1 MSLIGFLKEFS
12 EATEDIKEEHERV
25 QKVADFARFKQK
37 RRR

>member
-12 EATEDIKEEHERV
+12 EATEDITEEHEKTQRAIDIA
-25 QKVADFARFKQK
+25 KFRQK